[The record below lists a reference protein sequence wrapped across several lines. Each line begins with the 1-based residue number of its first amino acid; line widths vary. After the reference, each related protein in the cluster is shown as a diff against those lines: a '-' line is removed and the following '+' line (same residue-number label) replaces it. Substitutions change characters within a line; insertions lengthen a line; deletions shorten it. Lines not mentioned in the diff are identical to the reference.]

1 MATTTA
7 IDDLRGD
14 ARQIGIGLVLAGDR
28 TAEYRRARRG
38 TIFVRLLR
46 VTLPLAA
53 LGLLATYVSSVLKG
67 TSIGS
72 SVPDIAI
79 RQILPSDLAMNN
91 PRYEGFG
98 KDGSSYVF
106 AAKTAQQDLTKP
118 SIIKLNAITGTLTQA
133 DKSTTEVLAA
143 RGVFD
148 NTAHLLELYDKI
160 DVVSGAGL
168 KAKLTRA
175 TIVTKEGILTSP
187 APVEIEFTSGTVRAN
202 TMTLR
207 QKARE
212 VTFVENV
219 VASFTPPPPKE
230 NATPEP
236 TETSSSALFKSSGG
250 PIEIAANRLDASD
263 QTKTAIFTGDVKATQ
278 GDTSMTAPELEVSY
292 DGAGMMGT
300 ASAANASKDSQ
311 TGAASKIR
319 RIIAKESV
327 VMKRGETDVVTS
339 ENAEFDAETA
349 TAALVGNV
357 VMTSVPDRRA
367 ASDRLDLD
375 QRADTAL
382 LVGNVVVTQG
392 PNELKGRRLFIDR
405 KSGKAELTSPPG
417 LGAGPGRISARLT
430 RGDLA
435 AGKKALA
442 AKSGTDDSQFSF
454 AAFKTDPSAPVDVEA
469 DQLEVNDKAK
479 LAVFRGEV
487 RAAQGEFVIK
497 SAELYAYYKGEAGL
511 AGATT
516 AAPSS
521 SRKTASTQLTRLEAK
536 QNVFITST
544 DGQTASGDRAEF
556 NTVTNK
562 VTMTGNVVLAKGQNM
577 VRGTRLLIDM
587 TTGESKI
594 DTAPPNTVS
603 APAGGGWVTE
613 RESPGEATPAGGGR
627 ASAVF
632 FPQQLKDAQ
641 KAKAATKAAA
651 PSASGPAPATAPIID
666 AWSPTTSRSA
676 PSQPPSDR

>member
-14 ARQIGIGLVLAGDR
+14 ARQIGIGIVLAGDR

-38 TIFVRLLR
+38 TIFVRLMR

-67 TSIGS
+67 TSIGT

-133 DKSTTEVLAA
+133 DKSTTEVVAA

-175 TIVTKEGILTSP
+175 TILTKEGILTSP

-212 VTFVENV
+212 VTFAENV
-219 VASFTPPPPKE
+219 VASFTAPPPKE

-236 TETSSSALFKSSGG
+236 TETSSALFKSSGG
-250 PIEIAANRLDASD
+250 PIEIVSNRLDASD
-263 QTKTAIFTGDVKATQ
+263 QTKTAIFTGNVKATQ

-300 ASAANASKDSQ
+300 GSATDASAKDSPS
-311 TGAASKIR
+311 GAASKIR

-339 ENAEFDAETA
+339 ENAEFDAETE
-349 TAALVGNV
+349 TAALLGNV
-357 VMTSVPDRRA
+357 VMTSAPDRRA

-382 LVGNVVVTQG
+382 LVGNVLVTQG
-392 PNELKGRRLFIDR
+392 PNELKGRRLVIDR

-417 LGAGPGRISARLT
+417 LGGAPGRISARLT

-435 AGKKALA
+435 AGKKAPA
-442 AKSGTDDSQFSF
+442 PQSGTDDSEFSL
-454 AAFKTDPSAPVDVEA
+454 AAFKTDPSAPVDIEA

-479 LAVFRGEV
+479 VAVFRGEV
-487 RAAQGEFVIK
+487 RAAQGDFVIK
-497 SAELYAYYKGEAGL
+497 SAELHAFYKGEAGL
-511 AGATT
+511 AGATA

-521 SRKTASTQLTRLEAK
+521 SGKTASTQLTRLEAK
-536 QNVFITST
+536 HNVFITST

-587 TTGESKI
+587 TSGESKI
-594 DTAPPNTVS
+594 DTAPPKTVS

-613 RESPGEATPAGGGR
+613 RESSGEANSGGGGR

-641 KAKAATKAAA
+641 KSKSAPKTAA
-651 PSASGPAPATAPIID
+651 PTSGPAPVID

-676 PSQPPSDR
+676 PSSAPSDR